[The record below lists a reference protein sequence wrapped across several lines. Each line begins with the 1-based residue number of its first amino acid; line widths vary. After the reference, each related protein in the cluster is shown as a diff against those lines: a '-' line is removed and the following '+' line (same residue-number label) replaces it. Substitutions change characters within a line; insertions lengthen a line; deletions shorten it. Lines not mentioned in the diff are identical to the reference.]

1 MGPAG
6 LGWAADTG
14 PAWPG
19 LLFAFLGPRDSV
31 RFPGRGGGGLVRA
44 GPGGAAGRLP
54 RRSARRTVCSRDSE
68 PRELR
73 LRVSPREVFTLG
85 GLWLVSSLS
94 ATQGGRENSKPV
106 PPTLSSFP
114 KYTLGVARWE
124 LRPQLVP
131 FCPAPSAAV
140 FKISQFLLGLGSSG
154 FPYSI
159 RKLV

>member
-73 LRVSPREVFTLG
+73 PRISPREVFTSG

-94 ATQGGRENSKPV
+94 ATQGGRENSKPGRGEPEAG
-106 PPTLSSFP
+106 PPDPLQLSGVHTRDRAVGTQAPVSPLLPGTQSGSF
-114 KYTLGVARWE
+114 
-124 LRPQLVP
+124 QN
-131 FCPAPSAAV
+131 
-140 FKISQFLLGLGSSG
+140 
-154 FPYSI
+154 
-159 RKLV
+159 